1 MSNRVKVV
9 LSIFIGA
16 VLTAI
21 DLISKTVVDAF
32 DIRVPNSGYFLG
44 LARIYN
50 SQNYGIAFGLG
61 ADNPAAMIAVIVITA
76 LLIVG
81 IAAVAFTVFRKNTPV
96 RMTLAVI
103 VAGALGNFIDRAC
116 FGYVR
121 DFLDFSGFR
130 PFAWLGSDFNFGICN
145 VADLYITFGAVALLI
160 IIFFIGP
167 HAVFPLTKKWREESK
182 RLEAEKEAKKAGLD
196 KVAADETP
204 SAKDSSVEVEE
215 EVVFRRDDGD
225 EGPQDHGT

>member
-16 VLTAI
+16 VLTVI
-21 DLISKTVVDAF
+21 DLVSKALVDAF
-32 DIRVPNSGYFLG
+32 DLRVPNGSYFLKIV
-44 LARIYN
+44 RIN
-50 SQNYGIAFGLG
+50 NTQNYGIAFGIA
-61 ADNPAAMIAVIVITA
+61 ADNRPAMIVITVLTA

-103 VAGALGNFIDRAC
+103 VAGALGNFIDRIC
-116 FGYVR
+116 LGYVR
-121 DFLDFSGFR
+121 DFIDVSPLGFGVCNLADF
-130 PFAWLGSDFNFGICN
+130 
-145 VADLYITFGAVALLI
+145 YITFGAVALLI

-167 HAVFPLTKKWREESK
+167 RAVFPLTKKWREEGK

-196 KVAADETP
+196 KVAEDEAP
-204 SAKDSSVEVEE
+204 SAKDASVEVEE
-215 EVVFRRDDGD
+215 EVVFRRDGQDDGR
-225 EGPQDHGT
+225 EDHGT